1 MPNKGR
7 PAGRSANCAKLE
19 EEGRVKLIL
28 ATFQFPAEPPALA
41 TAAFRVNKPAKKQW
55 NWFFEAL
62 KIVAHRPASIPWKF
76 HSKSSRRKTT
86 IPVSTVESGY
96 QNREKNSSSLFE
108 CFKIDPWNVKKTHKS
123 LKVRSRLSDLK
134 CLNLFERRMKLVLFL
149 SKNPLLSR
157 YRKDIHIKKFK
168 SYYRK
173 IGERCWKFQSL
184 ATS

>member
-76 HSKSSRRKTT
+76 HSKSSQRKTSYY
-86 IPVSTVESGY
+86 PRTVESRY
-96 QNREKNSSSLFE
+96 QKRAKNSSSLFE
-108 CFKIDPWNVKKTHKS
+108 CFKIDPWNVKKTYKS
-123 LKVRSRLSDLK
+123 LKIRSRLSNLK
-134 CLNLFERRMKLVLFL
+134 CLNLFERRMKLILFL
-149 SKNPLLSR
+149 SKTVFYL
-157 YRKDIHIKKFK
+157 DIQ
-168 SYYRK
+168 K
-173 IGERCWKFQSL
+173 I
-184 ATS
+184 

>member
-76 HSKSSRRKTT
+76 HSKSSQRKTT

-108 CFKIDPWNVKKTHKS
+108 CFKIDPWNVKTHKS
-123 LKVRSRLSDLK
+123 LKVQSRLSNLK
-134 CLNLFERRMKLVLFL
+134 CLNLFERRMKPVLFL
-149 SKNPLLSR
+149 SENPLLSR